1 MYVIINMITAVMFGI
16 ARLLYGM
23 RIEGEEN
30 IPQKG
35 PFILAFDEIGHMATM
50 MTTIFMARRILSGL
64 MDQPVGFGDEFMWTQ
79 GWRYVYDRGDS
90 TPIFPHGRG
99 QGAHGL
105 IKGLQ
110 ALRDG
115 HIVMM
120 NPTGEMSWDGRPV
133 PPKKAV
139 AWLAL
144 RSGAPIVLV
153 MATKGAYEVR
163 PKWMERPQLTGNF
176 SLRVGEPL
184 YLSAAPMSQVSDEMV
199 AQANA
204 RLRAEM
210 NVLIY
215 GSAQVA

>member
-1 MYVIINMITAVMFGI
+1 MYAIIGMITAVMFGF

-23 RIEGEEN
+23 KIEGTEN
-30 IPQKG
+30 IPRKG
-35 PFILAFDEIGHMATM
+35 PYILAFDEIGHMATM
-50 MTTIFMARRILSGL
+50 MTTIFLARHILSGRIER
-64 MDQPVGFGDEFMWTQ
+64 PVGFGDEFMWTQ
-79 GWRYVYDRGDS
+79 GWRRVYDKGDS

-99 QGAHGL
+99 QGTHGL
-105 IKGLQ
+105 LKGLE
-110 ALRDG
+110 ALRQG
-115 HIVMM
+115 KIVMM

-144 RSGAPIVLV
+144 RSGVPIVLV

-163 PKWMERPQLTGNF
+163 PKWMERPQLIGSF

-184 YLSAAPMSQVSDEMV
+184 YLTDAPLSQVSDEMV